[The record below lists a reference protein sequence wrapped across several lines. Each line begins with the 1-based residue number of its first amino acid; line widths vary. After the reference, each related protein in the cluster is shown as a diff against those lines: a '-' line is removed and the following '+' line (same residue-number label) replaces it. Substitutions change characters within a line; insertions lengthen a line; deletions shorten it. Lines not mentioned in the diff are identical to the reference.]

1 MTETSENSSKD
12 ESKSTAPEKTIV
24 SGINT
29 SDPHPNS
36 MGPHRGDI
44 VWKNKQLPQQH
55 FIIYIKSPRLILS
68 KNWNENLFIY
78 FFKMYNL
85 KIGKT
90 LL

>member
-44 VWKNKQLPQQH
+44 V
-55 FIIYIKSPRLILS
+55 
-68 KNWNENLFIY
+68 
-78 FFKMYNL
+78 
-85 KIGKT
+85 
-90 LL
+90 